1 MEDIFGYKRTAQSGG
16 QIASSEFAVIK
27 VGKVVTLVQSVTVNY
42 GQEIRT
48 IFVVGDVNAYWVPG
62 HAMGNIDV
70 ASLVGPGG
78 FFAAWKGTKCGSIQP
93 ISITG
98 GKGTCGYSTGDSTIR
113 FDGGM
118 LERVSLTIQQG
129 QLEMAQSASVKVAS
143 MAVG

>member
-1 MEDIFGYKRTAQSGG
+1 MEDILGYNRTAQSSG

-27 VGKVVTLVQSVTVNY
+27 VGKVVTLVQSVNINY

-70 ASLVGPGG
+70 SSLVGPGG
-78 FFAAWKGTKCGSIQP
+78 FFAAWKGTKCGSISP
-93 ISITG
+93 VSITAG
-98 GKGTCGYSTGDSTIR
+98 RGTCGFSTGDSTIR

-118 LERVSLTIQQG
+118 IERVSLTIQQG